1 MKNIILFIL
10 VFMLFASC
18 GMKQETEKLKNI
30 EKVILTKERKFLD
43 LWAQGDPLG
52 YSENFAEDG
61 TYFDDIAAQTRLDSL
76 NEIRNYFT
84 SLKGQIS
91 PHKYEIVDPKVQVYG
106 DIAILTM
113 QYHSTTLDGQP
124 GPPWKATS
132 VYRLTNGDWHVV
144 HAHWSLVKAE

>member
-18 GMKQETEKLKNI
+18 ETKQETEKLENI
-30 EKVILTKERKFLD
+30 EKVILSKERKSLD

-76 NEIRNYFT
+76 KEIRNYFT
-84 SLKGQIS
+84 SLKGQIP

-113 QYHSTTLDGQP
+113 QYHSTTFDGQP
-124 GPPWKATS
+124 GRPWKATS